1 MNKKIRSTKKHSPK
15 TYKKKMIIFGQNFA
29 IPVIVCCMMLLALRR
44 ENLSIARFDEFF
56 SAWRPPRKSR
66 STLTEIA
73 SSVDQ
78 DNLSDHS
85 VFIKLFIYF
94 LKVCQPIKL

>member
-1 MNKKIRSTKKHSPK
+1 M
-15 TYKKKMIIFGQNFA
+15 MIFGQNFA

-44 ENLSIARFDEFF
+44 EILCIARFDEFF

-85 VFIKLFIYF
+85 VFIKKNYLFFESVPAYQIIRF
-94 LKVCQPIKL
+94 F